1 MGRRECRLPPP
12 FFINHKN
19 DMQERKRVAN
29 TIQQEPS
36 LEAQERLIE
45 IMNDTPRVVS
55 FDGTKWEVKALKPG
69 TQWLIAQEAITL
81 CKNET
86 KAFGDVI
93 KEFASNVPSVVKVIT
108 LCLLNDRRRIFA
120 NKHNGEFS
128 TEYYDTYETIMWDT
142 KQSCWIALL
151 VEFLSMLDVEVFF
164 STTASIQMLRQSVLE
179 RKKTMEE
186 QKQLSQERNSGK

>member
-55 FDGTKWEVKALKPG
+55 FDGTNWEVKALKPG

-81 CKNET
+81 
-86 KAFGDVI
+86 
-93 KEFASNVPSVVKVIT
+93 
-108 LCLLNDRRRIFA
+108 
-120 NKHNGEFS
+120 
-128 TEYYDTYETIMWDT
+128 
-142 KQSCWIALL
+142 
-151 VEFLSMLDVEVFF
+151 
-164 STTASIQMLRQSVLE
+164 
-179 RKKTMEE
+179 
-186 QKQLSQERNSGK
+186 